1 MNGQD
6 IANRIACGFWVLG
19 ILILILAI
27 SIKINDLLAVG
38 FLLMLFGFM
47 CCMIGRSHNK
57 WEKQKK
63 SHSSKVS
70 PLVIVQ
76 TKQTNDVCLT
86 VKEKTK
92 DQSV

>member
-6 IANRIACGFWVLG
+6 IANRIACGFWALG

-47 CCMIGRSHNK
+47 CCMIGRSHNQWK
-57 WEKQKK
+57 KQKK
-63 SHSSKVS
+63 SNSSKVS
-70 PLVIVQ
+70 PFVIVQ
-76 TKQTNDVCLT
+76 TQPTQHICIAT
-86 VKEKTK
+86 EEK
-92 DQSV
+92 